1 MLHFRQNKKILWHLH
16 LSPSSILNLK
26 KLTKYLVK
34 TCFTFSGLKKSSY
47 EYNYLKSAS
56 SGSKNQTTARVKLM
70 ITYEDLEKTY
80 LFHEYFQHFICCS
93 FYHNRG
99 TTYFQLNTFF
109 FLFFMI
115 SFSRQVC
122 TAFFTNRYVFSWILW
137 TKLVKD
143 FLALPMALPDLTTN
157 FQVNNF

>member
-1 MLHFRQNKKILWHLH
+1 MFYF
-16 LSPSSILNLK
+16 
-26 KLTKYLVK
+26 YLVVE
-34 TCFTFSGLKKSSY
+34 KSLLM
-47 EYNYLKSAS
+47 NTITYLQSAS
-56 SGSKNQTTARVKLM
+56 SGSKNQTTARVKLT

-80 LFHEYFQHFICCS
+80 LPFSWIFSTFYMLLILSQSGYNIFSTQH
-93 FYHNRG
+93 
-99 TTYFQLNTFF
+99 LF

-143 FLALPMALPDLTTN
+143 FLALPDLTTN